1 MSHGVGDRTI
11 GYDSAIESSQAWAAV
26 NGCTAPLKAGVR
38 GCVQGQSCS
47 GAAVSLCT
55 HGGGH
60 EYDVSFTKAA
70 AEFFQSITP

>member
-1 MSHGVGDRTI
+1 
-11 GYDSAIESSQAWAAV
+11 
-26 NGCTAPLKAGVR
+26 VR

-47 GAAVSLCT
+47 GAPVSLCT

-70 AEFFQSITP
+70 AEFFQSIKP